1 MANTFSGIKFHLET
15 LPVHYKFPGYYH
27 CMLLLSQT
35 PSIAILGTCNQAS
48 YAHALSPVERVLGH
62 FQNLVTGCSQ
72 SPIFSWD
79 RLDIPRLLD
88 FQMYRGGGR
97 RGLSAPCPLS
107 SFDTQGRWQPV
118 TQSARSRWSY
128 GKIEDCEQST
138 WLHDQEMIIFCAEK
152 LVKSAN
158 YVSNVF
164 FRERDEYYM
173 LVMTNYAKNYPGT
186 IYQRLLSSPAPATS
200 SK

>member
-1 MANTFSGIKFHLET
+1 MRTHW
-15 LPVHYKFPGYYH
+15 
-27 CMLLLSQT
+27 
-35 PSIAILGTCNQAS
+35 
-48 YAHALSPVERVLGH
+48 VLWKES
-62 FQNLVTGCSQ
+62 LVTSKTWLLDCSQ

-107 SFDTQGRWQPV
+107 SFDTHGRWQLV
-118 TQSARSRWSY
+118 TAKRSISVILRKNRGLWTVYLVTWS
-128 GKIEDCEQST
+128 
-138 WLHDQEMIIFCAEK
+138 MIIFCAEK